1 MASTLTTTP
10 AAEITARLDRLPMTR
25 HMWMLVLLIS
35 LGGWF
40 DTYAIFLTGSIAPG
54 MFADKIFTPTTVS
67 LFGFTGL
74 ASFIAALFAGLFI
87 GTMFF
92 TRAADRFGR
101 RMVFTFSLV
110 WYCVATLIMAFQS
123 TPAAINFWRFVAGVG
138 IGVELVTVDT
148 FISELVPKRA
158 RGRIF
163 AVQQSIG
170 FIPVPLVGLLAWLLN
185 PIAPLGL
192 SGWRWVV
199 IIGSVGAL
207 IVWFVRLKLPESP
220 RWLAQQGRVAEAD
233 KIMSAIEAQV
243 ARECGGT
250 LPAVD
255 PPVPEDPR
263 KGTLRE
269 IFNPTYR
276 SRTIML
282 SIANFCQTIGFYGFA
297 NWVPTLL
304 IAKGIHVS
312 QTLEYSFI
320 IAFAYPI
327 FPLISTLFADRI
339 ERKWQVCL
347 SCIGIAAF
355 GIAFAFQTE
364 ALPLIII
371 GTFQTMMNAWLSFS
385 AHNYQSELFPTRIRA
400 TAVGFV
406 YSWSRF
412 STIFT
417 GFFIAAILQQFGVP
431 GVFMFVASAMAVVV
445 LSIAVWGP
453 RTNHLSLEE
462 IARVS
467 PAEGE
472 PIPVRVRG
480 A

>member
-1 MASTLTTTP
+1 MEVRALPSA
-10 AAEITARLDRLPMTR
+10 AAEVTARLDRLPMTR
-25 HMWMLVLLIS
+25 TIWTLVLLIS

-92 TRAADRFGR
+92 TQMADRFGR
-101 RMVFTFSLV
+101 RTVFTVSLV
-110 WYCVATLIMAFQS
+110 WYCIATLIMAFQT
-123 TPAAINFWRFVAGVG
+123 TPNAINFWRFVAGVG

-148 FISELVPKRA
+148 YISELVPKRA
-158 RGRIF
+158 RGRTF
-163 AVQQSIG
+163 AIQQSIG
-170 FIPVPLVGLLAWLLN
+170 FLPVPLVAFLAWVLN
-185 PIAPLGL
+185 PTAPLGL

-207 IVWFVRLKLPESP
+207 LVWIVRLRLPESP
-220 RWLAQQGRVAEAD
+220 RWLAQQGRVDEAD
-233 KIMSAIEAQV
+233 RLMCAIEDKV
-243 ARECGGT
+243 AAESGRP
-250 LPAVD
+250 LPAPE
-255 PPVPEDPR
+255 PPVIEDPR
-263 KGTLRE
+263 KGRLAE
-269 IFNPTYR
+269 IFSPAYR

-282 SIANFCQTIGFYGFA
+282 SVANFFQTIGFYGFA

-304 IAKGIHVS
+304 ISKGIHVS
-312 QTLEYSFI
+312 QTLEYAFI

-327 FPLISTLFADRI
+327 FPLLSTLFADRI

-347 SCIGIAAF
+347 SCLGIAVF
-355 GIAFAFQTE
+355 GVLFAFQTQPG
-364 ALPLIII
+364 PLIVI
-371 GTFQTMMNAWLSFS
+371 GTLQTMMNAWLSFS
-385 AHNYQSELFPTRIRA
+385 AHNYQTELFPTRIRA

-417 GFFIAAILQQFGVP
+417 GFFIAAILQGFGVP
-431 GVFMFVASAMAVVV
+431 GVFLFIASAMAVVI
-445 LSIAVWGP
+445 LSVGIWGP
-453 RTNHLSLEE
+453 RTNHRSLEE
-462 IARVS
+462 IS
-467 PAEGE
+467 HTPLLQTQ
-472 PIPVRVRG
+472 
-480 A
+480 

>member
-1 MASTLTTTP
+1 MASTLIATP

-74 ASFIAALFAGLFI
+74 ASFIAALFTGLFI

-101 RMVFTFSLV
+101 RTVFTYSLV
-110 WYCVATLIMAFQS
+110 WYCVATLVMAFQY
-123 TPAAINFWRFVAGVG
+123 TPGGVNLWRMIAGIG

-170 FIPVPLVGLLAWLLN
+170 FIPVPLVALLAWLLN
-185 PIAPLGL
+185 PTAPLGL

-233 KIMSAIEAQV
+233 KVMSAIEAQV
-243 ARECGGT
+243 SKECGGT
-250 LPAVD
+250 LPMPDA
-255 PPVPEDPR
+255 PVAEDPR
-263 KGTLRE
+263 KGTLAE

-320 IAFAYPI
+320 IAFAYPL
-327 FPLISTLFADRI
+327 FPLVSTLFADRI

-347 SCIGIAAF
+347 SCIGIAVF
-355 GIAFAFQTE
+355 GIAFSFQTE
-364 ALPLIII
+364 AVPLIII

-385 AHNYQSELFPTRIRA
+385 AHNYQAELFPTRIRA

-417 GFFIAAILQQFGVP
+417 GFFIAAILQHFGVP

-453 RTNHLSLEE
+453 RTNHRSLEE
-462 IARVS
+462 IALVL
-467 PAEGE
+467 PMEGE
-472 PIPVRVRG
+472 AIPVRVQSR
-480 A
+480 

>member
-1 MASTLTTTP
+1 MASTLIATP

-92 TRAADRFGR
+92 TQAADRFGR
-101 RMVFTFSLV
+101 RTVFTYSLV
-110 WYCVATLIMAFQS
+110 WYCVATLVMAFQY
-123 TPAAINFWRFVAGVG
+123 TPNGVNLWRFIAGIG

-158 RGRIF
+158 RGKTF
-163 AVQQSIG
+163 AIQQSIG
-170 FIPVPLVGLLAWLLN
+170 FIPVPLVALLAWLLN
-185 PIAPLGL
+185 PLAPFGL

-199 IIGSVGAL
+199 IIGSVGAI

-220 RWLAQQGRVAEAD
+220 RWLAQQGRVEEAD
-233 KIMSAIEAQV
+233 QVMRAIEAKV
-243 ARECGGT
+243 AVQCGGT
-250 LPAVD
+250 LPAPE
-255 PPVPEDPR
+255 PPVAEDPR
-263 KGTLRE
+263 KGKLVE

-282 SIANFCQTIGFYGFA
+282 SVANFFQTIGFYGFA

-320 IAFAYPI
+320 IAFAYPL
-327 FPLISTLFADRI
+327 FPLVSSLFADRI

-347 SCIGIAAF
+347 SCIGIAVF
-355 GIAFAFQTE
+355 GIAFSFQTE
-364 ALPLIII
+364 AVPLIII
-371 GTFQTMMNAWLSFS
+371 GTLQTMMNAWLSFS
-385 AHNYQSELFPTRIRA
+385 AHNYQSELFPTRVRA

-417 GFFIAAILQQFGVP
+417 GFIIAAILQRFGVP
-431 GVFMFVASAMAVVV
+431 AVFMFVASAMAVVV
-445 LSIAVWGP
+445 LSIALFGP
-453 RTNHLSLEE
+453 RTNHRSLEE
-462 IARVS
+462 IAREV
-467 PAEGE
+467 PQEG
-472 PIPVRVRG
+472 
-480 A
+480 

>member
-1 MASTLTTTP
+1 VDTTFVATP

-74 ASFIAALFAGLFI
+74 ASFIAALFTGLFI

-92 TRAADRFGR
+92 TQAADRFGR
-101 RMVFTFSLV
+101 RTVFTFSLV
-110 WYCVATLIMAFQS
+110 WYCLATLVMAFQY
-123 TPAAINFWRFVAGVG
+123 TPGGVNLWRMIAGIG

-158 RGRIF
+158 RGKTF
-163 AVQQSIG
+163 AIQQSIG
-170 FIPVPLVGLLAWLLN
+170 FIPVPVVALLAWVLN
-185 PIAPLGL
+185 PLTPFGL

-199 IIGSVGAL
+199 IIGSVGAI

-220 RWLAQQGRVAEAD
+220 RWLAQQGRLDEANRV
-233 KIMSAIEAQV
+233 MTAIEAKV
-243 ARECGGT
+243 AAESGHA
-250 LPAVD
+250 LPD
-255 PPVPEDPR
+255 PEPPVVEDPR
-263 KGTLRE
+263 RGRLVE

-282 SIANFCQTIGFYGFA
+282 SVANFFQTIGFYGFA

-320 IAFAYPI
+320 IAFAYPV
-327 FPLISTLFADRI
+327 FPLLSSLFADRI

-347 SCIGIAAF
+347 SCIGIAVF
-355 GIAFAFQTE
+355 GIVFSFQTE
-364 ALPLIII
+364 AAPLIII
-371 GTFQTMMNAWLSFS
+371 GTLQTMMNAWLSFS
-385 AHNYQSELFPTRIRA
+385 IHNYQSELFPTRVRA

-412 STIFT
+412 SAIFT
-417 GFFIAAILQQFGVP
+417 GFIIAAVLQRFGVP
-431 GVFMFVASAMAVVV
+431 AVFLFVASAMAVVV
-445 LSIAVWGP
+445 LSIAVFGP
-453 RTNHLSLEE
+453 RTNHRSLEE
-462 IARVS
+462 ISR
-467 PAEGE
+467 
-472 PIPVRVRG
+472 PVPQRG
-480 A
+480 

>member
-1 MASTLTTTP
+1 VNLW
-10 AAEITARLDRLPMTR
+10 RL
-25 HMWMLVLLIS
+25 
-35 LGGWF
+35 
-40 DTYAIFLTGSIAPG
+40 IAG
-54 MFADKIFTPTTVS
+54 I
-67 LFGFTGL
+67 
-74 ASFIAALFAGLFI
+74 
-87 GTMFF
+87 
-92 TRAADRFGR
+92 
-101 RMVFTFSLV
+101 
-110 WYCVATLIMAFQS
+110 
-123 TPAAINFWRFVAGVG
+123 G

-148 FISELVPKRA
+148 YISELVPKRA
-158 RGRIF
+158 RGKTF
-163 AVQQSIG
+163 AIQQSIG
-170 FIPVPLVGLLAWLLN
+170 FLPVPLVALLAWVLN
-185 PIAPLGL
+185 PTAPLGL

-199 IIGSVGAL
+199 IIGSVGAI

-233 KIMSAIEAQV
+233 QVMRIIEAKV
-243 ARECGGT
+243 AAQSGGT
-250 LPAVD
+250 LPAPE
-255 PPVPEDPR
+255 PPVAEDPR
-263 KGTLRE
+263 KGKLVE

-282 SIANFCQTIGFYGFA
+282 SVANFFQTIGFYGFA

-327 FPLISTLFADRI
+327 FPLLSSLFADRI

-355 GIAFAFQTE
+355 GIAFSLQTE

-371 GTFQTMMNAWLSFS
+371 GTLQTMMNAWLSFS

-417 GFFIAAILQQFGVP
+417 GFIIAAILQHFGVP
-431 GVFMFVASAMAVVV
+431 AVFLFVASAMGVVV
-445 LSIAVWGP
+445 LSIALFGP
-453 RTNHLSLEE
+453 RTNHRSLEE
-462 IARVS
+462 ISRHV
-467 PAEGE
+467 P
-472 PIPVRVRG
+472 RG
-480 A
+480 GKLQPDQVA

>member
-1 MASTLTTTP
+1 MASTLVATP

-67 LFGFTGL
+67 VFGFTGL
-74 ASFIAALFAGLFI
+74 ASFIAALFGGLFI

-101 RMVFTFSLV
+101 RTVFTFSLV
-110 WYCVATLIMAFQS
+110 WYCVATLIMAFQY
-123 TPAAINFWRFVAGVG
+123 TPNGVNLWRFIAGIG

-148 FISELVPKRA
+148 FISELVPKRE
-158 RGRIF
+158 RGKTF
-163 AVQQSIG
+163 AIQQSIG
-170 FIPVPLVGLLAWLLN
+170 FIPVPVVALLAWLLN
-185 PIAPLGL
+185 GTAPFGL

-199 IIGSVGAL
+199 IIGSVGAI
-207 IVWFVRLKLPESP
+207 IVWVVRFSLPESP
-220 RWLAQQGRVAEAD
+220 RWLAQQGRVDDAD
-233 KIMSAIEAQV
+233 RVMRAIEAKV
-243 ARECGGT
+243 AAQNGGT
-250 LPAVD
+250 LPAPE
-255 PPVPEDPR
+255 PPVAEDPR
-263 KGTLRE
+263 KGKLSE

-282 SIANFCQTIGFYGFA
+282 SVANFFQTIGFYGFA

-304 IAKGIHVS
+304 IAKGIHIS

-320 IAFAYPI
+320 IAFAYPL
-327 FPLISTLFADRI
+327 FPLFSSMFADRI
-339 ERKWQVCL
+339 ERKWQVCI
-347 SCIGIAAF
+347 SCIGIAVF
-355 GIAFAFQTE
+355 GIAFAFQTS
-364 ALPLIII
+364 AGPLIVI
-371 GTFQTMMNAWLSFS
+371 GTLQTMMNAWLSFS
-385 AHNYQSELFPTRIRA
+385 AHNYQSELFPTRVRA

-417 GFFIAAILQQFGVP
+417 GFIIAWILQQFGVP
-431 GVFMFVASAMAVVV
+431 AVFMFVASAMAVVV
-445 LSIAVWGP
+445 LSIAVFGP
-453 RTNHLSLEE
+453 RTNALSLEE
-462 IARVS
+462 IAREL
-467 PAEGE
+467 PQEG
-472 PIPVRVRG
+472 
-480 A
+480 

>member
-1 MASTLTTTP
+1 MASMPIATP

-40 DTYAIFLTGSIAPG
+40 DSYAIFLTGSIAPG

-74 ASFIAALFAGLFI
+74 ASFIAALFTGLFI
-87 GTMFF
+87 GTLFF
-92 TRAADRFGR
+92 TQAADLFGR
-101 RMVFTFSLV
+101 RTVFTFSLV
-110 WYCVATLIMAFQS
+110 WYCIATLIMAFQY
-123 TPAAINFWRFVAGVG
+123 TPGGINFWRFVAGIGV
-138 IGVELVTVDT
+138 GVELVTVDT

-163 AVQQSIG
+163 AIQQSIG
-170 FIPVPLVGLLAWLLN
+170 FIPVPLIALLAWLLN
-185 PIAPLGL
+185 PTAPLGL

-220 RWLAQQGRVAEAD
+220 RWLAQQERFEEAERVMAKIEARVAEESGRA
-233 KIMSAIEAQV
+233 
-243 ARECGGT
+243 
-250 LPAVD
+250 LPAPE
-255 PPVPEDPR
+255 PPVNEDPR
-263 KGTLRE
+263 EGRLSE
-269 IFNPTYR
+269 IFSPAYR

-282 SIANFCQTIGFYGFA
+282 SVANFFQTIGFYGFA

-320 IAFAYPI
+320 IAFAYPL
-327 FPLISTLFADRI
+327 FPLIGSLFSDRI

-347 SCIGIAAF
+347 SCTGIAVF
-355 GIAFAFQTE
+355 GILFSLQTG
-364 ALPLIII
+364 AVPLIVI
-371 GTFQTMMNAWLSFS
+371 GTLQTMMNAWLSFS
-385 AHNYQSELFPTRIRA
+385 AHNYQAELFPTRVRA
-400 TAVGFV
+400 RAVGFV

-417 GFFIAAILQQFGVP
+417 GFFIAAILQRFGVP
-431 GVFMFVASAMAVVV
+431 GVFMFIASAMAVVV
-445 LSIAVWGP
+445 ILIAALGP
-453 RTNHLSLEE
+453 LTNRRSLEE
-462 IARVS
+462 IAQ
-467 PAEGE
+467 PEGA
-472 PIPVRVRG
+472 V
-480 A
+480 

>member
-1 MASTLTTTP
+1 MASTLIATP

-92 TRAADRFGR
+92 TQAADRFGR
-101 RMVFTFSLV
+101 RTVFTYSLV
-110 WYCVATLIMAFQS
+110 WYCVATLVMAFQY
-123 TPAAINFWRFVAGVG
+123 TPNGVNLWRFIAGIG

-158 RGRIF
+158 RGKTF
-163 AVQQSIG
+163 AIQQSIG
-170 FIPVPLVGLLAWLLN
+170 FIPVPLVALLAWLLN
-185 PIAPLGL
+185 PLAPYGL

-199 IIGSVGAL
+199 IIGSVGAI

-220 RWLAQQGRVAEAD
+220 RWLAQQGRVEEAD
-233 KIMSAIEAQV
+233 QVMRAIEAKV
-243 ARECGGT
+243 AVQCGGT
-250 LPAVD
+250 LPAPE
-255 PPVPEDPR
+255 PPVAEDPR
-263 KGTLRE
+263 KGKLSE

-282 SIANFCQTIGFYGFA
+282 SVANFFQTIGFYGFA

-320 IAFAYPI
+320 IAFAYPL
-327 FPLISTLFADRI
+327 FPLFSSLFADRI
-339 ERKWQVCL
+339 ERKWQVCI
-347 SCIGIAAF
+347 SCIGIAVF
-355 GIAFAFQTE
+355 GIAFSFQTE

-371 GTFQTMMNAWLSFS
+371 GTLQTMMNAWLSFS
-385 AHNYQSELFPTRIRA
+385 AHNYQSELFPTRVRA

-417 GFFIAAILQQFGVP
+417 GFIIAAILQRFGVP
-431 GVFMFVASAMAVVV
+431 AVFMFVASAMAVVV
-445 LSIAVWGP
+445 LSIALFGP
-453 RTNHLSLEE
+453 RTNHRSLEE
-462 IARVS
+462 IAREV
-467 PAEGE
+467 PQ
-472 PIPVRVRG
+472 RV
-480 A
+480 

>member
-1 MASTLTTTP
+1 MASTLIATP

-74 ASFIAALFAGLFI
+74 ASFIAALFTGLFI

-101 RMVFTFSLV
+101 RTVFTYSLV
-110 WYCVATLIMAFQS
+110 WYCIVTLIMAFQY
-123 TPAAINFWRFVAGVG
+123 TPGGINLWRLIAGIG

-158 RGRIF
+158 RGRTF

-170 FIPVPLVGLLAWLLN
+170 FIPVPLVALLAWLLN
-185 PIAPLGL
+185 PTAPLGL

-233 KIMSAIEAQV
+233 KVMSAIETRV
-243 ARECGGT
+243 AKECGGT
-250 LPAVD
+250 LPTPDA
-255 PPVPEDPR
+255 PVAEDPR
-263 KGTLRE
+263 KGTLAE

-282 SIANFCQTIGFYGFA
+282 SVANFCQTIGFYGFA

-320 IAFAYPI
+320 IAFAYPL
-327 FPLISTLFADRI
+327 FPLVSTLFADRI

-355 GIAFAFQTE
+355 GIAFSFQTE
-364 ALPLIII
+364 AVPLIII

-417 GFFIAAILQQFGVP
+417 GFFIAAILQHFGVP

-445 LSIAVWGP
+445 LSIALWGP
-453 RTNHLSLEE
+453 RTNHRSLEE
-462 IARVS
+462 IARVL
-467 PAEGE
+467 PMEGE
-472 PIPVRVRG
+472 VVPVRVRVS
-480 A
+480 

>member
-1 MASTLTTTP
+1 
-10 AAEITARLDRLPMTR
+10 
-25 HMWMLVLLIS
+25 
-35 LGGWF
+35 
-40 DTYAIFLTGSIAPG
+40 
-54 MFADKIFTPTTVS
+54 
-67 LFGFTGL
+67 
-74 ASFIAALFAGLFI
+74 
-87 GTMFF
+87 
-92 TRAADRFGR
+92 
-101 RMVFTFSLV
+101 
-110 WYCVATLIMAFQS
+110 
-123 TPAAINFWRFVAGVG
+123 
-138 IGVELVTVDT
+138 
-148 FISELVPKRA
+148 
-158 RGRIF
+158 
-163 AVQQSIG
+163 
-170 FIPVPLVGLLAWLLN
+170 
-185 PIAPLGL
+185 
-192 SGWRWVV
+192 
-199 IIGSVGAL
+199 
-207 IVWFVRLKLPESP
+207 
-220 RWLAQQGRVAEAD
+220 
-233 KIMSAIEAQV
+233 
-243 ARECGGT
+243 
-250 LPAVD
+250 
-255 PPVPEDPR
+255 
-263 KGTLRE
+263 
-269 IFNPTYR
+269 
-276 SRTIML
+276 ML
-282 SIANFCQTIGFYGFA
+282 SVANFCQTIGFYGFA

-445 LSIAVWGP
+445 LSIGIWGP
-453 RTNHLSLEE
+453 RTNHRSLEE
-462 IARVS
+462 IARVL

>member
-1 MASTLTTTP
+1 MASTLIATP

-74 ASFIAALFAGLFI
+74 ASFIAALFTGLFI

-92 TRAADRFGR
+92 TQAADRFGR
-101 RMVFTFSLV
+101 RTVFTYSLV
-110 WYCVATLIMAFQS
+110 WYCIATLVMAFQY
-123 TPAAINFWRFVAGVG
+123 TPGGINLWRMIAGIG

-158 RGRIF
+158 RGKTF
-163 AVQQSIG
+163 AIQQSIG
-170 FIPVPLVGLLAWLLN
+170 FIPVPLVALLAWLLN
-185 PIAPLGL
+185 PTAPFGL

-199 IIGSVGAL
+199 IIGSVGAI

-220 RWLAQQGRVAEAD
+220 RWLAQQGRLEAAD
-233 KIMSAIEAQV
+233 RVMSGIEAKV
-243 ARECGGT
+243 AAESGRP
-250 LPAVD
+250 LPAPE
-255 PPVPEDPR
+255 PPVVEDPR
-263 KGTLRE
+263 KGKLSE

-282 SIANFCQTIGFYGFA
+282 SVANFFQTIGFYGFA

-320 IAFAYPI
+320 IAFAYPL
-327 FPLISTLFADRI
+327 FPLFSSLFADRV

-355 GIAFAFQTE
+355 GIAFSFQTE

-371 GTFQTMMNAWLSFS
+371 GTLQTMMNAWLSFS
-385 AHNYQSELFPTRIRA
+385 AHNYQSELFPTRVRA

-417 GFFIAAILQQFGVP
+417 GFIIAAILQRFGVP

-445 LSIAVWGP
+445 LSIALFGP
-453 RTNHLSLEE
+453 RTNQRSLEE
-462 IARVS
+462 ISRSV
-467 PAEGE
+467 PQ
-472 PIPVRVRG
+472 RG
-480 A
+480 

>member
-1 MASTLTTTP
+1 MASMPIATP

-40 DTYAIFLTGSIAPG
+40 DSYAIFLTGSIAPG

-74 ASFIAALFAGLFI
+74 ASFIAALFTGLFI
-87 GTMFF
+87 GTLFF
-92 TRAADRFGR
+92 TQAADLFGR
-101 RMVFTFSLV
+101 RTVFTFSLV
-110 WYCVATLIMAFQS
+110 WYCIATLIMAFQY
-123 TPAAINFWRFVAGVG
+123 TPGGINFWRFVAGIGV
-138 IGVELVTVDT
+138 GVELVTVDT

-163 AVQQSIG
+163 AIQQSIG
-170 FIPVPLVGLLAWLLN
+170 FIPVPLIALLAWLLN
-185 PIAPLGL
+185 PTAPLGL

-220 RWLAQQGRVAEAD
+220 RWLAQQERFEEAERVMAKIEARVAEESGRA
-233 KIMSAIEAQV
+233 
-243 ARECGGT
+243 
-250 LPAVD
+250 LPAPE
-255 PPVPEDPR
+255 PPVNEDPR
-263 KGTLRE
+263 EGRLSE
-269 IFNPTYR
+269 IFSPAYR

-282 SIANFCQTIGFYGFA
+282 SVANFFQTIGFYGFA

-320 IAFAYPI
+320 IAFAYPL
-327 FPLISTLFADRI
+327 FPLIGSLFSDRI

-347 SCIGIAAF
+347 SCTGIAVF
-355 GIAFAFQTE
+355 GILFSLQTG
-364 ALPLIII
+364 AVPLIVI
-371 GTFQTMMNAWLSFS
+371 GTLQTMMNAWLSFS
-385 AHNYQSELFPTRIRA
+385 AHNYQAELFPTRVRA
-400 TAVGFV
+400 RAVGFV

-417 GFFIAAILQQFGVP
+417 GFFIAAILQRFGVP
-431 GVFMFVASAMAVVV
+431 GVFMFIASAMAVVV
-445 LSIAVWGP
+445 ILIAALGP
-453 RTNHLSLEE
+453 LTNRRSLEE
-462 IARVS
+462 IAQ
-467 PAEGE
+467 PEGA
-472 PIPVRVRG
+472 I
-480 A
+480 

>member
-1 MASTLTTTP
+1 MNASLAASP

-25 HMWMLVLLIS
+25 TIWMLVLLIS

-74 ASFIAALFAGLFI
+74 ASFIAALFTGLFI

-92 TRAADRFGR
+92 TQLADKFGR
-101 RMVFTFSLV
+101 RTVFTVSLV
-110 WYCVATLIMAFQS
+110 WFCIATLIMAFQT
-123 TPAAINFWRFVAGVG
+123 TPNGINLWRLIAGIG

-148 FISELVPKRA
+148 YISELVPKRA
-158 RGRIF
+158 RGRTF
-163 AVQQSIG
+163 AIQQSIG
-170 FIPVPLVGLLAWLLN
+170 FIPVPLVALLAWLLN
-185 PIAPLGL
+185 PLSPFGL

-199 IIGSVGAL
+199 IAGSVGAIL
-207 IVWFVRLKLPESP
+207 VWLVRLRLPESP
-220 RWLAQQGRVAEAD
+220 RWLAQQGRIDEAERVMRRIETNVEAESGKPLPKPEPAVAED
-233 KIMSAIEAQV
+233 Q
-243 ARECGGT
+243 REGR
-250 LPAVD
+250 LA
-255 PPVPEDPR
+255 
-263 KGTLRE
+263 E
-269 IFNPTYR
+269 IFSPAYR

-282 SIANFCQTIGFYGFA
+282 SVANFCQTIGFYGFA

-304 IAKGIHVS
+304 ISKGIHVS

-327 FPLISTLFADRI
+327 FPLLSTLFADRI

-347 SCIGIAAF
+347 SCAGIAIF
-355 GIAFAFQTE
+355 GILFAFQTA

-371 GTFQTMMNAWLSFS
+371 GTLQTMMNAWLSFS

-400 TAVGFV
+400 RGVGFV

-417 GFFIAAILQQFGVP
+417 GFFIAAILQAFGVP
-431 GVFMFVASAMAVVV
+431 GVFMFIASAMAIVI
-445 LSIAVWGP
+445 IAVGVWGP
-453 RTNHLSLEE
+453 ATNHRSLEE
-462 IARVS
+462 IS
-467 PAEGE
+467 HS
-472 PIPVRVRG
+472 G
-480 A
+480 ALQPR

>member
-1 MASTLTTTP
+1 MASTLIATP

-74 ASFIAALFAGLFI
+74 ASFIAALFTGLFI

-101 RMVFTFSLV
+101 RTVFTYSLV
-110 WYCVATLIMAFQS
+110 WYCVATLIMAFQ
-123 TPAAINFWRFVAGVG
+123 TTAGGINLWRMIAGIG

-158 RGRIF
+158 RGRTF

-170 FIPVPLVGLLAWLLN
+170 FIPVPVVGLLAWLLN
-185 PIAPLGL
+185 PTAPLGL

-233 KIMSAIEAQV
+233 KVMSAIEARV

-250 LPAVD
+250 LPLPDA
-255 PPVPEDPR
+255 PVAEDPR
-263 KGTLRE
+263 KGTLAE

-276 SRTIML
+276 GRTIML
-282 SIANFCQTIGFYGFA
+282 SVANFCQTIGFYGFA

-320 IAFAYPI
+320 IAFAYPL
-327 FPLISTLFADRI
+327 FPLVSTLFADRI

-355 GIAFAFQTE
+355 GIAFSFQTE
-364 ALPLIII
+364 AVPLIII

-417 GFFIAAILQQFGVP
+417 GFFIAAILQHFGVP

-445 LSIAVWGP
+445 VSIAMWGP
-453 RTNHLSLEE
+453 RTNHRSLEE
-462 IARVS
+462 IALVL
-467 PAEGE
+467 PME
-472 PIPVRVRG
+472 PEPVRVRVR
-480 A
+480 